1 MQQRRIRLV
10 RLVGVFTALALT
22 GCNSA
27 VEKAVR
33 DQLIDGESAIFNDVS
48 TCPSDSS
55 ITHGQVNAKNRMGA
69 FVGFEPFFYD
79 GSIVSFASS
88 TTFTAAMN
96 RCYGNV
102 AEETAAAVQELGVNG
117 KSDEPAAESAW
128 ITSEDKNPVDDT
140 KTVRATLLS
149 TEGKSSMGDSVS
161 LTIRCE
167 SNKTEL
173 FVNWSDYLGDDSN
186 DVYEDW
192 KKVTVRVGDAPA
204 KVERWDI
211 STDSKATFAPGSV
224 VSLVKS
230 MVASKR
236 LVLQTVPYNENP
248 VTAVFDLTGIDK
260 AVQPIAKECGW
271 SV

>member
-1 MQQRRIRLV
+1 MQRHIRLV
-10 RLVGVFTALALT
+10 SVFTALALT

-33 DQLIDGESAIFNDVS
+33 DQLIDGESAVFKEVS
-48 TCPSDSS
+48 TCPNDTS
-55 ITHGQVNAKNRMGA
+55 ISHGQVNAKNRMGA

-88 TTFTAAMN
+88 ATFTAAMN

-102 AEETAAAVQELGVNG
+102 AEEAAVTVQEVAANG
-117 KSDEPAAESAW
+117 KSDELGAESAW

-149 TEGKSSMGDSVS
+149 ADGKSSMGDSVS

-173 FVNWSDYLGDDSN
+173 FVNWADYLGDDSN

-192 KKVTVRVGDAPA
+192 KNVTVRVGDTPA

-211 STDSKATFAPGSV
+211 STDSKATFAPGSI
-224 VSLVKS
+224 VKLIKD
-230 MVASKR
+230 MAASKR
-236 LVLQTVPYNENP
+236 LVLKTVPYNENP
-248 VTAVFDLTGIDK
+248 VTAVFDLTGIEK

-271 SV
+271 SL